1 MMYAVVTYTNMRGIR
16 SVDRIVDLCER
27 DLAFIWLT
35 RGQKPKRDAFY
46 DFKNRKLT
54 SDVLDDLNYQFMRR
68 LQKEGLVTL
77 KELFIDGTKIEAN
90 ANRYTFVWRG
100 SINYHLAGLLDSIDQ
115 LFEKYNSF
123 LQENDYGTKY
133 ELGNAQMF
141 VIEGMDKVREV
152 IEKNRKRKLVKHK
165 KLSNN
170 RIIEI
175 DNCSPLEIR
184 KLQNNL
190 TMIADNEGIEFVYG
204 KGKRKPALQQ
214 LHEELEQCGK
224 RLMEY
229 KECFEIM
236 GKDRNSYSKTDLEA
250 TFMRMKEDHMLNGQ
264 LKPAYNVQIAV
275 ENYFIVH
282 GYVSSDRTDYNT
294 LIPVLEKHKNAF
306 GSILEEVTADSGYC
320 SEKNLLYLKRNE
332 ISSYIKLQ
340 DHEKRKTR
348 AYSEDISK
356 YYNMRTGIFED
367 EQFYICHDGRELWH
381 LRTESKEQDG
391 YTQTFEVYG
400 CADCSGC
407 EHKACCLYKYDAE
420 KDAEKNKVM
429 KINEQW
435 EELKERSHANI
446 QSERGILKRQT
457 HSIQTEGH
465 FGDIKENENFRRFN
479 YRSADKVY
487 KEFMLYAIGRNIN
500 KYHRFLYE
508 KLRKFEGKT
517 A

>member
-1 MMYAVVTYTNMRGIR
+1 MMYAVVTYANMRGIR
-16 SVDRIVDLCER
+16 SVDCIVDLCER
-27 DLAFIWLT
+27 DHAFIWLT

-141 VIEGMDKVREV
+141 VIEGMDKVRE
-152 IEKNRKRKLVKHK
+152 
-165 KLSNN
+165 
-170 RIIEI
+170 
-175 DNCSPLEIR
+175 
-184 KLQNNL
+184 
-190 TMIADNEGIEFVYG
+190 
-204 KGKRKPALQQ
+204 
-214 LHEELEQCGK
+214 
-224 RLMEY
+224 
-229 KECFEIM
+229 
-236 GKDRNSYSKTDLEA
+236 A

-294 LIPVLEKHKNAF
+294 LIPVLEKHKTAF

-367 EQFYICHDGRELWH
+367 EQFYICHDGRELRH

-407 EHKACCLYKYDAE
+407 EHKARCLYKYDAE

-457 HSIQTEGH
+457 RSIQTEGH
-465 FGDIKENENFRRFN
+465 FGNIKENENFRRFN